1 MFNLFKKKK
10 PTDPAPPKQTVKTP
24 EEEQDNTINYI
35 FSIKSL
41 PKEYRDRRVSVEHWE
56 KSDGDFVPKGELI
69 CELKLENEYGISISA
84 KADVAGVL
92 EIFKQSS
99 NEILNPNFI
108 KDREKLFCIHK
119 DADEQKVLE
128 LKNKRFE
135 NIPLIK
141 TDDFSGTKEIKWES
155 VAGRK
160 KSYSYDTDI
169 YDSLIFFSDDN
180 NYNKL
185 IFTLNNIENKDY
197 IVFKYPTKD
206 YKLTVGAKISFLFDN
221 GEILQFEIT
230 TKPHKHSEHINWGHI
245 FETRVQL
252 TTQEIETL
260 KTQSFSKW
268 QIEFAMT
275 RKKIT
280 GVVDS
285 PDTQFSVNKLAK
297 EYHGLVQSEIADHQS
312 LTDKQETPTETTEDS
327 EDCYVYLMIDLTNNY
342 HKIGISNKPE
352 YREKTLQSEKPIIEM
367 LCNKR
372 FPNRKIATSFEQA
385 LHQTYADKR
394 IRGEWF
400 NLTDKE
406 VQELK
411 EALTT

>member
-1 MFNLFKKKK
+1 MSLR
-10 PTDPAPPKQTVKTP
+10 
-24 EEEQDNTINYI
+24 
-35 FSIKSL
+35 FSNN
-41 PKEYRDRRVSVEHWE
+41 H
-56 KSDGDFVPKGELI
+56 
-69 CELKLENEYGISISA
+69 
-84 KADVAGVL
+84 
-92 EIFKQSS
+92 Q

-206 YKLTVGAKISFLFDN
+206 YKLTVEAKISFLFDN

-312 LTDKQETPTETTEDS
+312 LTDKQETPTESTEDS
-327 EDCYVYLMIDLTNNY
+327 EDCFV
-342 HKIGISNKPE
+342 ISVFQTEKLRPALNKLCIKRTQT
-352 YREKTLQSEKPIIEM
+352 RE
-367 LCNKR
+367 
-372 FPNRKIATSFEQA
+372 
-385 LHQTYADKR
+385 
-394 IRGEWF
+394 
-400 NLTDKE
+400 
-406 VQELK
+406 
-411 EALTT
+411 